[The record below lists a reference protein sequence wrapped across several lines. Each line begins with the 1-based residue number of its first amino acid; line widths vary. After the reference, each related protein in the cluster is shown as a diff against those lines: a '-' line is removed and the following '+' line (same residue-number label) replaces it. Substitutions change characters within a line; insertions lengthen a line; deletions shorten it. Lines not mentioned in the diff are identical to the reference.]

1 MNRFRI
7 ASLNMDTKR
16 LLFVAFAL
24 GSMHCLA
31 QGSGGPQDLTGPPSA
46 NVSPLWKAFQQA
58 NGAERSRGIPDF
70 SYAGYH
76 FSERQIPD
84 VSGRSRFDVTAY
96 GAMPDDDRYDDEA
109 IQKAI
114 LDAEKHP
121 GGGVVFFPPGK
132 YIIAPDE
139 SAEKRIVIT
148 HSNIILKGS
157 GSGVGGTEIFQDKM
171 RLNNRQFLFK
181 PEQTE
186 SRTLTTITADV
197 PRETFWVE
205 VADASVLK
213 PGQDVVIRH
222 RSEAFTREYFAPLAL
237 KDQWTRLLGPKGGM
251 QIFEIHTI
259 EKVEGKKVKFVNP
272 LHFDLKLVKEYPF
285 ELVTFT
291 PIAECGVEDIL
302 FTSNWKS
309 YPEEFVHHK
318 NAIHDYAWEAIGFE
332 YVKNSWVRNCVFR
345 DWNEGIFIRSG
356 YQVTIENLT
365 FEGKK
370 GHASVHARTG
380 YGVLI
385 KNCRFNGAQHHGPG
399 VGYSASGTVVTGCS
413 LGTDQNIDSHSGQ
426 PMATLFDDIDGGV
439 FYNLGGPEPGH
450 PHHGKDLVFW
460 NFYHRSQKDQSYDFW
475 DMSRRRNYTIAR
487 PLFAGFRSDHAV
499 RLANYGV
506 NESQGKT
513 VWPKS
518 LFQAQLE
525 WRLRSR

>member
-1 MNRFRI
+1 MG
-7 ASLNMDTKR
+7 TKS
-16 LLFVAFAL
+16 LLFVIFAL
-24 GSMHCLA
+24 GTMHCRA
-31 QGSGGPQDLTGPPSA
+31 QGGKPQDLAGPPSA
-46 NVSPLWKAFQQA
+46 NVSALWKGFQQA
-58 NGAERSRGIPDF
+58 KGEERSKGIPDF

-76 FSERQIPD
+76 FSGQQLPD
-84 VSGRSRFDVTAY
+84 VSGRTKFDVTAY
-96 GAMPDDDRYDDEA
+96 GAVPDDDRYDDEA

-148 HSNIILKGS
+148 HSNIVLKGS
-157 GSGVGGTEIFQDKM
+157 GSGAGGTEIFQDKM

-181 PEQTE
+181 PEKTE
-186 SRTLTTITADV
+186 SRILTTIAADV

-205 VADASVLK
+205 VGDASVLK

-222 RSEAFTREYFAPLAL
+222 RSEAFTREYFSPLAL
-237 KDQWTRLLGPKGGM
+237 KDQWTRLFGPKGGM

-272 LHFDLKLVKEYPF
+272 LHFDLKLVKDYPF
-285 ELVTFT
+285 EVVTFT
-291 PIAECGVEDIL
+291 PIVECGVEDIL
-302 FTSNWKS
+302 FTSNWKN

-385 KNCRFNGAQHHGPG
+385 RNCRFNGAQHHGPG
-399 VGYSASGTVVTGCS
+399 VGYSASGTVITGCS

-450 PHHGKDLVFW
+450 PHHGRDLVFW

-475 DMSRRRNYTIAR
+475 DMNRRRNYTIAR
-487 PLFAGFRSDHAV
+487 PVFAGFCSDHAV
-499 RLANYGV
+499 GLVNYGV
-506 NESQGKT
+506 NESQGKA

-525 WRLRSR
+525 WRLRSRE